1 MNNYY
6 DKIAHL
12 YDATRPLPK
21 LVSEKITDC
30 ILQLVEATPQTKFLE
45 LGIGTGRTG
54 YSIVQ
59 RGYSYTGIDI
69 SQEMIEQLCG
79 KFSKMPENL
88 TLLQGDAS
96 TLPFENNFFDVVLT
110 VHVLHC
116 LQDPLAGLNEIRRVL
131 KPNGVYL
138 SCENLISSYQ
148 KNFENILRK
157 ILSQYQLESSQKS
170 ASKIETKPN
179 FFGEGM
185 RQLLLYLGATVETVT
200 AARWQQS
207 HTVAELFGI
216 YHSRAFGIC
225 WSVPDEVFSIAMQEF
240 KECLKQYYN
249 SFEEIL
255 YDEVK
260 FNITVVHNFS
270 KLSTLL
276 VEKI

>member
-21 LVSEKITDC
+21 SASEQITDC
-30 ILQLVEATPQTKFLE
+30 ILRVVKATPQTKFLE
-45 LGIGTGRTG
+45 PGIGTGRTG
-54 YSIVQ
+54 YSIIK

-69 SQEMIEQLCG
+69 SQEMMEQLCG
-79 KFSKMPENL
+79 KFSKIPDNL
-88 TLLQGDAS
+88 TLFQDNAS
-96 TLPFENNFFDVVLT
+96 NLPFENNSFDVVIT

-116 LQDPLAGLNEIRRVL
+116 LQDPLAGLNEMRRVL

-138 SCENLISSYQ
+138 CCENLISSYQ
-148 KNFENILRK
+148 KTFEKLLRK

-170 ASKIETKPN
+170 ASAIEKKSK

-185 RQLLLYLGATVETVT
+185 KQLLLDLGAKVETVT

-207 HTVAELFGI
+207 HTVAELFEI
-216 YHSRAFGIC
+216 YHSRALGVC
-225 WSVPDEVFSIAMQEF
+225 WTVPNEIFFIAMQEF
-240 KECLKQYYN
+240 KDYLKKHYK

-260 FNITVVHNFS
+260 FDIAVAHNFS
-270 KLSTLL
+270 KKSR
-276 VEKI
+276 I

>member
-21 LVSEKITDC
+21 LVSEQITDC

-54 YSIVQ
+54 YSIIQ

-69 SQEMIEQLCG
+69 SQEMMDELCG
-79 KFSKMPENL
+79 KFSKMPKNL

-96 TLPFENNFFDVVLT
+96 TLPFENNSFDVVLT

-131 KPNGVYL
+131 KQNGVYL
-138 SCENLISSYQ
+138 SCENLMSSYQ
-148 KNFENILRK
+148 KTFENILRE
-157 ILSQYQLESSQKS
+157 ILSQYQLESSQKYAS
-170 ASKIETKPN
+170 AIETKPKL
-179 FFGEGM
+179 FGEGM
-185 RQLLLYLGATVETVT
+185 EQLLLDLGATVETVT
-200 AARWQQS
+200 VARWQQS
-207 HTVAELFGI
+207 HTVAELFEI
-216 YHSRAFGIC
+216 YNSRALGVC
-225 WSVPDEVFSIAMQEF
+225 WSVPDEVFLIAMQEF
-240 KECLKQYYN
+240 KECLKQHYK
-249 SFEEIL
+249 SFEEIF

-260 FNITVVHNFS
+260 FNITVARNFS
-270 KLSTLL
+270 KPSTL
-276 VEKI
+276 VAEKI